1 MGNSR
6 LTPAMELFSEFV
18 KDLNLIDL
26 PLEGGSYTWS
36 RGSDRPSMSRIDSF
50 GVSRLGGAISE
61 CDPTDFTSPCFRSF
75 SYPSGGGE
83 NGDGEKSV

>member
-18 KDLNLIDL
+18 EDFNLIDL

-36 RGSDRPSMSRIDSF
+36 RGSVQPSMSRIDRVL
-50 GVSRLGGAISE
+50 VSQDWE
-61 CDPTDFTSPCFRSF
+61 EQ
-75 SYPSGGGE
+75 YP
-83 NGDGEKSV
+83 DVT

>member
-36 RGSDRPSMSRIDSF
+36 RGSVRPSMSRIDRVL
-50 GVSRLGGAISE
+50 VSQGWE
-61 CDPTDFTSPCFRSF
+61 EQ
-75 SYPSGGGE
+75 YP
-83 NGDGEKSV
+83 DVT

>member
-61 CDPTDFTSPCFRSF
+61 CDPTDFTLPCFRPFLNS
-75 SYPSGGGE
+75 SGDRGNGE
-83 NGDGEKSV
+83 GEKSV